1 MFGQGPQHN
10 FNYQEVVKFIF
21 CMLKTEIRNASLLHG
36 TFCFPV
42 NWMSITRH
50 NSIESLDNIY
60 IYIYIYIHR
69 ERERER
75 EREFLKVILPTDRH
89 AGRKKCR
96 TIT

>member
-36 TFCFPV
+36 TLCFPV

-50 NSIESLDNIY
+50 YSIESLNIIYICTYVCMYTY
-60 IYIYIYIHR
+60 IYIYIYR

-75 EREFLKVILPTDRH
+75 VLEGSLTH
-89 AGRKKCR
+89 
-96 TIT
+96 